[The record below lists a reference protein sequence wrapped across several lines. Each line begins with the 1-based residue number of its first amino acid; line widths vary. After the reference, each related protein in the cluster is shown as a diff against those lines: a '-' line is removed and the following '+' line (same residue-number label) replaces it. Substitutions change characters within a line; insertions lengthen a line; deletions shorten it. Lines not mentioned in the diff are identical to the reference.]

1 MMRILVAICLI
12 ALTIACA
19 HKDAGKGLNK
29 ISGRKADFE
38 TELSERVND
47 TFFDST
53 FYIGYVDYF
62 PETHEFYT
70 ALFYKDGHQYPD
82 EDLLESKLD
91 SVIILDDDWGRER
104 LPMQEARRILALSGM
119 DTLSVFNRRHENIC
133 HCPLTR
139 VEYLWN
145 GLESYFVAVFKY
157 DNDTFEQTEEL
168 YGISASFR
176 DYNGSPAEEITD
188 RSLDEYLK
196 TKLNMKRGID
206 WNMRHYRVSSP
217 ANIFSIASSYSMES
231 NESMS
236 YLTIVENDSIRV
248 LNMEV
253 NNFHYLNIL
262 PLPVKVNDKP
272 LLLISAGYPSSDVI
286 WDYLAFFDSAA
297 YQPMEYNRVPL
308 DLLYARPLPFRAD
321 NFSQAKSA
329 LDAHGNAD

>member
-1 MMRILVAICLI
+1 MMRILVAMCLI

-19 HKDAGKGLNK
+19 HRDAGKGLNK
-29 ISGRKADFE
+29 ASGRKADFQA
-38 TELSERVND
+38 ELPRRVND

-70 ALFYKDGHQYPD
+70 ALFYKDGHEYPD
-82 EDLLESKLD
+82 EDLLQSKLD

-104 LPMQEARRILALSGM
+104 LPMEEARRILVLSGM

-133 HCPLTR
+133 DCPLTR
-139 VEYLWN
+139 IEYLWN

-157 DNDTFEQTEEL
+157 DNDSFEQTEEL
-168 YGISASFR
+168 YGISADFR
-176 DYNGSPAEEITD
+176 DYNGAPAEEITD
-188 RSLDEYLK
+188 RSLDEYVK
-196 TKLNMKRGID
+196 TKLNMKKSID
-206 WNMRHYRVSSP
+206 WDMRHYRVSSP
-217 ANIFSIASSYSMES
+217 ASILSIASSYSMES
-231 NESMS
+231 NEAMS
-236 YLTIVENDSIRV
+236 YLTVVENDSISV

-262 PLPVKVNDKP
+262 PVPVKVNDKP

-286 WDYLAFFDSAA
+286 WDYLAFFDSTA

-308 DLLYARPLPFRAD
+308 EMLNVKPLAD
-321 NFSQAKSA
+321 MTNHFSQAA
-329 LDAHGNAD
+329 VRRNAHGNAD